1 MYTQLSCC
9 QTVTHERQIKLMH
22 NVAACLV
29 AFFTNNIV
37 DWNQRGLLYLFRL
50 NKSGDRINLC
60 HLLNVSHFDRRL
72 FRSIKVD
79 LIEGKSQ
86 VSQSVCWSNLFL
98 KIFSLAVDKRT
109 KNNLYMHWVS
119 AVSARFYHHLLFYR
133 NLCFD
138 RTDQWFRS
146 NELSN
151 ELSIEWTVNVSRSK
165 QPSIELT
172 R

>member
-1 MYTQLSCC
+1 MLSNCN
-9 QTVTHERQIKLMH
+9 TRETNQIH
-22 NVAACLV
+22 AQCGCLV
-29 AFFTNNIV
+29 AFFTNNII

-86 VSQSVCWSNLFL
+86 VSQSVCWSNLFFL
-98 KIFSLAVDKRT
+98 KIFSLTVEKRT